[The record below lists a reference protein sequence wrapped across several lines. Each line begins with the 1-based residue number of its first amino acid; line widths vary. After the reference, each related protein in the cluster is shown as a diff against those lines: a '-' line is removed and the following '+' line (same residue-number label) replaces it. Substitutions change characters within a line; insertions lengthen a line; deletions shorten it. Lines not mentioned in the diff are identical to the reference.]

1 MKNEAFGGKP
11 PSTFS
16 KRPFCLRRK
25 AKLIPP
31 RLAGRIFASTPLRGA
46 TACEKFIA
54 AILALLL
61 CSAPV
66 AAAPTL
72 SSEDDQKFDQYQNF
86 EQVRNITVT
95 DDVTTPQITAAGD
108 IRLQIPSAFPALW
121 DSRVDSVTV
130 TGSAVDAGKFNGTVA
145 AVSYEG
151 ADKIAV
157 INVSADFAAG
167 ESVKIIGLFLEGFY
181 WADDTDRL
189 TLSVTSGGSAVAID
203 SRYLQVWAGTN
214 EDRYPPDS
222 PTNIQISQTAD
233 ATVKLTW
240 TDPPDM
246 DASQIQILRGVAPI
260 PISGVAYTEIARGQ
274 EEFTDTDVS
283 IGNTVS
289 YMLRATD
296 GLNPSGLSEEVSITV
311 AEQAQPV
318 VCTTDY
324 SPVCGH
330 DDVTYSN
337 ACNAAAAGITNY
349 TTGECVVAE
358 TPSETP
364 ETPVLTAEEQKAS
377 AAGITLTE
385 LTNAVSGYSDLAS
398 SHWSAGFLARLT
410 RDAILSGYPDGT
422 VQPDRTINRAELAKI
437 AANSFVLPADV
448 EVGDFA
454 DVASTD
460 WFRPF
465 VRALKAAGASWTAQE
480 NYHPAEGVT
489 RGEAIFVLLTAA
501 GIDIGDAPDSNPF
514 PDVNRRHVYASAI
527 AYASGNGIVNGYDN
541 GNFGPG
547 DTLTRAQVAKIV
559 VLIKNKLSE

>member
-1 MKNEAFGGKP
+1 MKN
-11 PSTFS
+11 
-16 KRPFCLRRK
+16 
-25 AKLIPP
+25 
-31 RLAGRIFASTPLRGA
+31 
-46 TACEKFIA
+46 KFIA
-54 AILALLL
+54 AALLLLL

-95 DDVTTPQITAAGD
+95 DDVTTPQITATGD
-108 IRLQIPSAFPALW
+108 IRLKIPSDFPALW

-130 TGSAVDAGKFNGTVA
+130 TGSAVDAGKFAGTTA
-145 AVSYEG
+145 AVTYEN
-151 ADKIAV
+151 ADKTAV
-157 INVSADFAAG
+157 IDVSADFAAG
-167 ESVKIIGLFLEGFY
+167 ESVSIAGLFMEGFY
-181 WADDTDRL
+181 WADDTGWL
-189 TLSVTSGGSAVAID
+189 TLGVQSGASAVATD
-203 SRYLQVWAGTN
+203 AKYLQVWAGTN
-214 EDRYPPDS
+214 VDRYPPDVPS
-222 PTNIQISQTAD
+222 NIQISQTTD
-233 ATVKLTW
+233 TTVKLTW

-283 IGNTVS
+283 IGDTVS
-289 YMLRATD
+289 YMIRAND
-296 GLNPSGLSEEVSITV
+296 GLNLSELSAELSITV
-311 AEQAQPV
+311 AEIVEPEPT

-324 SPVCGH
+324 TPVCGS

-337 ACNAAAAGITNY
+337 ACNAEAAGITSY
-349 TTGECVVAE
+349 TTGECTVAE
-358 TPSETP
+358 TPP
-364 ETPVLTAEEQKAS
+364 ETPKPLVLTAEEQKADE
-377 AAGITLTE
+377 AGITLTE
-385 LTNAVSGYSDLAS
+385 LTNAVSGYPDLAS

-410 RDAILSGYPDGT
+410 KDAILSGYPDGT

-437 AANSFVLPADV
+437 ATNSFSLSTAV

-454 DVASTD
+454 DVAASD
-460 WFRPF
+460 WFQPF

-480 NYHPAEGVT
+480 NYRPAEDVT
-489 RGEAIFVLLTAA
+489 RGEALWVLLTAA
-501 GIDIGDAPDSNPF
+501 GIDIGEAPTENPF
-514 PDVNRRHVYASAI
+514 PDVNRRHVYATAI

-559 VLIKNKLSE
+559 VLIKNKLAE